1 MILAARNGNLIAAKL
16 IRETEECWVLQIR
29 DNKRILEVSKTDNYC
44 RVFNDMADALEWAGD
59 SELAA
64 EFR

>member
-1 MILAARNGNLIAAKL
+1 MILAARNGNLIATSL

-44 RVFNDMADALEWAGD
+44 RVFNDMADAIEWAGD